1 MNPRCRTDVPAA
13 PALRVIGVDPGSE
26 TTGVGIVEHAAGKS
40 RVLFWEAIAAGRE
53 PTFPGRLRLIHEHLT
68 QAVALYQ
75 PHSASVEN
83 VFYALNVQSAL
94 KLGQTRGAVLLS
106 LELAGVETFSY
117 TPLEI
122 KKALVGY
129 GRAGKEQVRDM
140 VRLLLGLA
148 GREIPIDAS
157 DALAAALCHVNH
169 HAVRSA
175 WDLAA
180 ANTPGPPRLKI
191 GRRFR

>member
-1 MNPRCRTDVPAA
+1 MNPRCRTDA
-13 PALRVIGVDPGSE
+13 PATPPLRVIGVDPGSE
-26 TTGVGIVEHAAGKS
+26 ITGVGVVEYAAGKS
-40 RVLFWEAIAAGRE
+40 RVLFWEAVAAGRE

-75 PHSASVEN
+75 PRCASVEN

-106 LELAGVETFSY
+106 LELAGVEIFSY

-140 VRLLLGLA
+140 VCLLLGLA
-148 GREIPIDAS
+148 GQDIPIDAS
-157 DALAAALCHVNH
+157 DALAAAMCHINH
-169 HAVRSA
+169 HAVRTA
-175 WDLAA
+175 WNLAA
-180 ANTPGPPRLKI
+180 VGASAPPRLKI